1 MAATKPFLKSEL
13 VPLDSIHPGIC
24 TANVVQNYNIR
35 VFTIFYIIFYIRL
48 YFLRIQSVAKKLVIS
63 GILFFACCAG
73 AFVFM
78 VHSRSVDFSVL
89 ENYNP
94 GQPSILLDD
103 QGRQWGKFQLDRR
116 KFVPLESI
124 PQPLID
130 AFIATEDHAFYHHY
144 GLSLKGILRS
154 AFINIYYGKKVQ
166 GASTITQ
173 QLVRL
178 LFFDAKKTFIRKVK
192 EQLFALLVECQF
204 TKDQILETYVNHVYF
219 GHGIYGVQAASKRF
233 WNKNVSDLS
242 LGQAAVLAGMV
253 RAPVYYSPIV
263 SPLSAQRRRN
273 TVLRLM
279 QRRGFID
286 EEACVQAQKMSLHVV
301 DIEVDVIAPHLKE
314 MIRIY
319 LEDVVGKQ
327 QLYSG
332 GLIIQTTI
340 NYDIQKAAE
349 KAFCDKVSLLKIQL
363 SMSVDGGL
371 VSISPATGEIKA
383 LVGGYDFK
391 TSKFNRAIQAKRQM
405 GSIFKPLVYAAAL
418 EQGASLI
425 ATEIDEPIE
434 FRQGGQV
441 WKPQNN
447 TNQFIGISTLA
458 RALSYSNNM
467 IAIKTLLKIGVDKP
481 INLAK
486 RCHINAI
493 MHPYPSLALGSL
505 DVTLIETVAAFNIFA
520 NNGVYVEPH
529 YIRWVKDK
537 LGVKILKSHALQE
550 RVIDCAISSQI
561 LKVLTVGINR
571 LKSSIGQ
578 NWFGGDAAGKTGT
591 TNDSR
596 TCWFCGSTPDLTTGI
611 YIGDDANK
619 SLGQKIYGS
628 KTSFPIWFNLHK
640 EIKLPAKK
648 FYYDPCLQE
657 VFVNW
662 KTGALSNDK
671 NSSEVI
677 SLLIS

>member
-1 MAATKPFLKSEL
+1 ML
-13 VPLDSIHPGIC
+13 
-24 TANVVQNYNIR
+24 
-35 VFTIFYIIFYIRL
+35 
-48 YFLRIQSVAKKLVIS
+48 IQSVAKKLLIS

-78 VHSRSVDFSVL
+78 MHSRSVDFSIL

-116 KFVPLESI
+116 KFVPLESM
-124 PQPLID
+124 PQSLLD
-130 AFIATEDHAFYHHY
+130 AFIATEDHDFYHHH
-144 GLSLKGILRS
+144 GLSLRGILRS
-154 AFINIYYGKKVQ
+154 VFVNVYYGKKAQ

-204 TKDQILETYVNHVYF
+204 TKDQILETYLNHVYF
-219 GHGIYGVQAASKRF
+219 GHGIYGVQAASQRF
-233 WNKNVSDLS
+233 WNKNVADLT
-242 LGQAAVLAGMV
+242 LDQAAVLAGMV

-263 SPLSAQRRRN
+263 SPLPAQRRRN
-273 TVLRLM
+273 TVLKIM
-279 QRRGFID
+279 QRRKFIT
-286 EEACVQAQKMSLHVV
+286 EEMSMQAQQVDLEVV
-301 DIEVDVIAPHLKE
+301 DVEVDMIAPHLKE
-314 MIRIY
+314 MIRLH
-319 LEDVVGKQ
+319 LEDLVGKQ

-332 GLIIQTTI
+332 GLVIQTTM

-349 KAFCDKVSLLKIQL
+349 KAFSDKVAALKIQL
-363 SMSVDGGL
+363 SRSVDGAL
-371 VSISPATGEIKA
+371 LSITPATGEIKA

-418 EQGASLI
+418 EQGISLI
-425 ATEIDEPIE
+425 DTEIDEPIE
-434 FRQGGQV
+434 IKQGNQI

-458 RALSYSNNM
+458 RALTYSNNI

-481 INLAK
+481 IELAQ
-486 RCHINAI
+486 RCHISSV
-493 MHPYPSLALGSL
+493 MHRYPSLALGSL
-505 DVTLIETVAAFNIFA
+505 DITLLEAVGAFNVFA
-520 NNGVYVEPH
+520 NNGIYTQPH
-529 YIRWVKDK
+529 YIRWVKNK
-537 LGVKILKSHALQE
+537 LGVKIIKVDALQE
-550 RVIDCAISSQI
+550 RVMDCAISSQI

-571 LKSSIGQ
+571 LKSSIGK

-611 YIGDDANK
+611 YIGDDGNK

-640 EIKLPAKK
+640 QIQLTPKK
-648 FYYDPCLQE
+648 FYYDPSLHE
-657 VFVNW
+657 VLVNL
-662 KTGALSNDK
+662 KTGVICHDK
-671 NSSEVI
+671 NNPEVV
-677 SLLIS
+677 SLLI